1 MKSFGEEERELIK
14 RKLLE
19 SCEKCWSKY
28 GYKKTTI
35 RELCDMSGISTGAF
49 YLFFQSKEVLFFQ
62 TVQSVGDRIGTLIY
76 KKVPPNPTKV
86 DFAKTLKIMFR
97 EFEKIEWYLRV
108 EDEMALIIRKL
119 PPGFMEETTKK
130 DIPDLSD
137 LIKRFG
143 LVPKINF
150 NEVITILQLLSFLVM
165 QKKMIGEAFQK
176 PFSFIIDTL
185 VENMFD

>member
-14 RKLLE
+14 SKLLE

-28 GYKKTTI
+28 GYKRTTI

-49 YLFFQSKEVLFFQ
+49 YLFFQSKEVLFFE
-62 TVQSVGDRIGTLIY
+62 TVQSVGDRIGALVY
-76 KKVPPNPTKV
+76 KKIPQHPTKR
-86 DFAKTLKIMFR
+86 DFAKTLKTLFK
-97 EFEKIEWYLRV
+97 EFEKIEWYLSV

-119 PPGFMEETTKK
+119 PTDFMAKTSKK
-130 DIPDLSD
+130 DISDLSD
-137 LIKRFG
+137 LIEKFG
-143 LVPKINF
+143 LVPRIDF
-150 NEVITILQLLSFLVM
+150 AEVITILQLLSFLVM